1 MAAPLQISER
11 PVALPFVHQFFG
23 VDSVETEAATA
34 QRYAE
39 DSRHFAQPDERRHD
53 RIHVDFEKLRLEA
66 FLQSA
71 RRRLRQEPA
80 FLNETHF
87 RAAFRFIHVMGRYEN
102 RDAAIA

>member
-11 PVALPFVHQFFG
+11 PVALPFVYQFFG
-23 VDSVETEAATA
+23 IDGVETQAATA

-53 RIHVDFEKLRLEA
+53 RVHVDFEKLRLKT

-71 RRRLRQEPA
+71 RWRFRQEPA

-87 RAAFRFIHVMGRYEN
+87 RAAFRFINVMGR
-102 RDAAIA
+102 D